1 MSKKEKEDRF
11 LLPFRKQKIR
21 EKDNL
26 QRDEEKISLG
36 IGDIVAIFIAAAQI
50 LLPYLLVFIV
60 GWGLFIWFAINFWL
74 K

>member
-11 LLPFRKQKIR
+11 LFPFRKQKIR

-60 GWGLFIWFAINFWL
+60 GWGLFIWFATNFWL